1 MQKKKTLFIV
11 EVGIFSALAFLLDL
25 LANMLQ
31 LKIWPQGGSISIA
44 MVPIFI
50 IAFRWG
56 IKGGLAAGFMLGLLQ
71 IVTGQAFIAH
81 PLQGFIDY
89 ILAFTLVGAA
99 GLTSSSIIRAIKN
112 DQERTT
118 LLYVT
123 LGTFLGSLLRY
134 LCHTAAGVVFFAE
147 YAPKGTPALLY
158 SIIYNGTYM
167 LPGFII
173 SAIISYLLI
182 RSAKRFFFIN

>member
-1 MQKKKTLFIV
+1 MQRKKNLLIV

-25 LANMLQ
+25 LANTLQ

-89 ILAFTLVGAA
+89 ILAFTVLGIA
-99 GLTSSSIIRAIKN
+99 GVVSSTIIKGMKSDEKRKI
-112 DQERTT
+112 
-118 LLYVT
+118 LLYVI
-123 LGTFLGSLLRY
+123 LGTFIGSAFRY
-134 LCHTAAGVVFFAE
+134 VCHTAAGVVFFAE
-147 YAPKGTPALLY
+147 YAPEGTPALLY
-158 SIIYNGTYM
+158 SIVYNGTYM
-167 LPGFII
+167 LPGFVF
-173 SAIISYLLI
+173 SAIITYLII
-182 RSAKRFFFIN
+182 RSTKRVFINN

>member
-1 MQKKKTLFIV
+1 MQRKKSLFIV

-44 MVPIFI
+44 MVPIFL

-56 IKGGLAAGFMLGLLQ
+56 VKGGVAAGFMLGLLQ

-81 PLQGFIDY
+81 PVQAFIDY
-89 ILAFTLVGAA
+89 ILAFSVLGVA
-99 GLTSSSIIRAIKN
+99 GIVSSSLKKALEN
-112 DQERTT
+112 SQNRTV
-118 LLYVT
+118 LMLVI
-123 LGTFLGSLLRY
+123 LGTFIGSLLRY
-134 LCHTAAGVVFFAE
+134 LCHTAAGAIFFAE
-147 YAPKGTPALLY
+147 YAPKGTPVLVY
-158 SIIYNGTYM
+158 SVVYNGTYM

-173 SAIISYLLI
+173 SAILTYLVI
-182 RSAKRFFFIN
+182 RAIKRMLVS

>member
-1 MQKKKTLFIV
+1 MERKKILLIV

-89 ILAFTLVGAA
+89 ILAFTLVGMA
-99 GLTSSSIIRAIKN
+99 GMTSSSIIKAIKN
-112 DQERTT
+112 NQERTV

-123 LGTFLGSLLRY
+123 LGTFIGSLLRY
-134 LCHTAAGVVFFAE
+134 LCHTAAGVIFFAE
-147 YAPKGTPALLY
+147 YAPEGTPALLY

-173 SAIISYLLI
+173 SAFITYLVI
-182 RSAKRFFFIN
+182 RSTKRLFFNN